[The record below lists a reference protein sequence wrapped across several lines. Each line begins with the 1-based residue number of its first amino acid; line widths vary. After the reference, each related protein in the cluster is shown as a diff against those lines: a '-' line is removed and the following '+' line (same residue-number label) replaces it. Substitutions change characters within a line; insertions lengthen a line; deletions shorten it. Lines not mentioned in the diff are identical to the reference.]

1 MYNEDR
7 RGTEASRKVDR
18 WEKHMSTILQILVTA
33 ALMWIG
39 TTLVN
44 VRQDVAI
51 MKSRMPGIVEM
62 QKEMN
67 ELTRRVERNSSDI
80 RGINRMVDKK

>member
-1 MYNEDR
+1 
-7 RGTEASRKVDR
+7 
-18 WEKHMSTILQILVTA
+18 MSTILQILVTA